1 MQKKDTEI
9 IVSGRKALNKEE
21 VLARGKLCAKDCLNR
36 SKEPFGELGSFLF
49 RWFLDLVIDAIG

>member
-21 VLARGKLCAKDCLNR
+21 VLARGKLCVKDCLDR
-36 SKEPFGELGSFLF
+36 SKEPVGELGRFLF
-49 RWFLDLVIDAIG
+49 QWLVDWVIDALG